1 MMGQVARA
9 LVIHELVERLRD
21 RWVDTPRVWSQL
33 AEERRVALGPGPK
46 LDRELFPRFED
57 EVEGDDRELESAMR
71 MLGYEE

>member
-1 MMGQVARA
+1 MKVDEILREEAAGFFG
-9 LVIHELVERLRD
+9 RLRD

-57 EVEGDDRELESAMR
+57 EAEGDDRELESAMR